1 MQPEDINGNCFQED
15 ESIGSIESDIE
26 QDQENPDESFFQ
38 LTPDQVLD
46 AIESVGLEPQAALL
60 GLNSYEN
67 RVYQFRDYD
76 EKKYVVKFYRPNRW
90 SNAEILEEHEFTLQL
105 ADSEIPVIPPLLLTQ
120 ESRQQTLLNFN
131 GFRFA
136 IFECKGGRAPE
147 LEDKKTLE
155 WIGRFIGR
163 IHTIGESKPFQHR
176 PELSINSFAETSA
189 HYLLNQH
196 FIPSH
201 ILPAYQAITE
211 QLIDI
216 CHERFEKLGQF
227 DSIRLH
233 GDCHPSNV
241 LWTDDGPHFVDFDDA
256 RMGPAVQDLWMLI
269 NDAND
274 KELWNNLLL
283 GYEDFME
290 FDDRQFKTV
299 EPLRT
304 IRMIHYSAWLAKR
317 WRDPSFKHN
326 FPWFNTDRY
335 WEEHILSLKEQLSVI
350 QNN

>member
-1 MQPEDINGNCFQED
+1 MPMNNTSPQT
-15 ESIGSIESDIE
+15 
-26 QDQENPDESFFQ
+26 FFQ

-60 GLNSYEN
+60 ALNSYEN

-76 EKKYVVKFYRPNRW
+76 ENKFVVKFYRPNRW
-90 SNAEILEEHEFTLQL
+90 SDAQILEEHHFSLQL
-105 ADSEIPVIPPLLLTQ
+105 ANNEIPVIPPLVFNGV
-120 ESRQQTLLNFN
+120 SLLNYA

-136 IFECKGGRAPE
+136 IFDCKGGRSPE
-147 LEDKKTLE
+147 LEDKDTLT

-163 IHTIGESKPFQHR
+163 IHALGEIEAFQHR
-176 PELSINSFAETSA
+176 PALTINAFAEKSA
-189 HYLLNQH
+189 QYLLSNE

-201 ILPAYQAITE
+201 ILPAYQAIST
-211 QLIDI
+211 QLIDL
-216 CHERFEKLGQF
+216 CHSRFDSLGKYP
-227 DSIRLH
+227 SIRLH

-256 RMGPAVQDLWMLI
+256 RMGPAIQDLWMLI

-274 KELWNNLLL
+274 RELWNNLLN

-290 FDDRQFKTV
+290 FDDRQFKIM
-299 EPLRT
+299 ESLRT
-304 IRMIHYSAWLAKR
+304 IRMLHYSAWLAQR
-317 WRDPSFKHN
+317 WEDPSFKHN

-335 WEEHILSLKEQLSVI
+335 WEDHVLSLKEQLSVM
-350 QNN
+350 QHA